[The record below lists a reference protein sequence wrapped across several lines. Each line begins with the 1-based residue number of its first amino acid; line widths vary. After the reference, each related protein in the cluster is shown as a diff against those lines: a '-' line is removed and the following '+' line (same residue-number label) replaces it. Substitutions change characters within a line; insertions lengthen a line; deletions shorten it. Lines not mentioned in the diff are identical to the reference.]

1 MARSRKNSILVAL
14 VLLSNAL
21 TAVTVRIAIAAETKE
36 PSAFEK
42 ALMTESSVQ
51 TKETIVQYGDRQYRK
66 VEYKGEIFYL
76 QLMTETTSPTDLK
89 LLCDR
94 DAQAFNTSSKAL
106 VTVATRVTKRT
117 HLFIEGLKSICRG
130 AGNQARVDVA
140 PSLAVG
146 FMLDDDPNPKALLK
160 NRKIFVDPFSLNGAG
175 FNADF

>member
-1 MARSRKNSILVAL
+1 MTQTQKKSILVAL
-14 VLLSNAL
+14 FLLSNAL
-21 TAVTVRIAIAAETKE
+21 TAPITIAAETSE

-42 ALMTESSVQ
+42 ALLMESSVQ

-76 QLMTETTSPTDLK
+76 QLMTETTSSTDLK

-94 DAQAFNTSSKAL
+94 EAQVFNASSKAL
-106 VTVATRVTKRT
+106 VTVATRVTKRA
-117 HLFIEGLKSICRG
+117 HLFIEGLKSLCRG

-140 PSLAVG
+140 PSLAIG
-146 FMLDDDPNPKALLK
+146 FMLDDDPDPKALLK